1 MKVKNIA
8 FSGFAAAILATG
20 AANAAPQIAS
30 KTYVDSKVKT
40 DVETLQTTIENNYT
54 KTEQLPGVVTS
65 TVTEIINNTTDGV
78 GKDINDKLNAKADA
92 ETVNQINTTV
102 NNLNSTVE
110 GLETNKADKIT
121 VAEGQAGNIATVD
134 GNGQYQVSAIKTS
147 ELVTNDTVT
156 EKIATALEGNES
168 VKKIITT
175 IVSNGDV
182 VTDAIDKS
190 VSEGTLKTE
199 LEKKANTV
207 DVYSKTEADALFDAK
222 IPVPDA
228 ACAAE
233 SGRCVLSVVRG
244 SDGKTGL
251 SWIDVTAPLD
261 DASAGTGTGE

>member
-30 KTYVDSKVKT
+30 KTYVDNKVKT
-40 DVETLQTTIENNYT
+40 DVNALQTTIENNYT
-54 KTEQLPGVVTS
+54 KTEQLPGTI
-65 TVTEIINNTTDGV
+65 VTEIKNELVKEDSQLKSAIDTALDT
-78 GKDINDKLNAKADA
+78 KANA
-92 ETVNQINTTV
+92 ETVNQINATV

-110 GLETNKADKIT
+110 GLKTNKADKIT

-168 VKKIITT
+168 VKEIITT

-182 VTDAIDKS
+182 VTNAIDKS
-190 VSEGTLKTE
+190 VSDGTLKIE
-199 LEKKANTV
+199 LEKKANTA

-222 IPVPDA
+222 IPVPGA

-233 SGRCVLSVVRG
+233 SGRCVLSVVQG
-244 SDGKTGL
+244 SDGRTGL